1 MKEDTT
7 NKNDST
13 LTTFL
18 AGGAVG
24 AALGLLL
31 APKPGRELRNDLK
44 RIADRFSQAADI
56 GSKKDYLEEIP
67 LEHAVISNGRSSRLV
82 PILRAGLIG
91 AGIGAGI
98 ALLLAPKPGSETR
111 EDVKHF
117 ALGAREKVVSAIDKG
132 KDIYAAGKEAATG
145 IPYCEGK
152 QEDMHVV

>member
-1 MKEDTT
+1 MKEDIT
-7 NKNDST
+7 NKKDPA

-44 RIADRFSQAADI
+44 RIADRFSQADDI
-56 GSKKDYLEEIP
+56 GSKKDYPEEIP
-67 LEHAVISNGRSSRLV
+67 LEHAVISNGRGSRLV
-82 PILRAGLIG
+82 PILRGGLIG

-98 ALLLAPKPGSETR
+98 VLLLAPKAGRETR
-111 EDVKHF
+111 EDVKRF
-117 ALGAREKVVSAIDKG
+117 ALSAREKVVSVIDKG
-132 KDIYAAGKEAATG
+132 KDIYAAGKEAAIG
-145 IPYCEGK
+145 IPYIEGK